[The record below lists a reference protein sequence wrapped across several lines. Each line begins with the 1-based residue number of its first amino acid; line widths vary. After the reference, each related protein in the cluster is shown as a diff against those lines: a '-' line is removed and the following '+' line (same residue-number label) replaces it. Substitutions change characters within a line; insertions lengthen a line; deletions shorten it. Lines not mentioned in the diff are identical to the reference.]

1 MVEIRDLSVGYGGSP
16 VLEQVSIRFEPGQVL
31 ILVGP
36 NGCGKSTLLRTILGL
51 QPQFEGQVLFD
62 GIEAA
67 SLTPRQIAQKA
78 AFLPQSRNVPNITAG
93 RMVLHGRF
101 PYLDYP
107 RRYRKCDREIAAKAM
122 EWVGAQEL
130 EERHLPQLS
139 GGERQK
145 VYLAMALAQDTET
158 IFMDEPTTYLDV
170 RHQLE
175 VMEMAQKLAAEGKA
189 VVAVLHD
196 LCLAL
201 HSAHRIG
208 VLAQGRL
215 QALDTPDAVFRSDIL
230 DRVFGVSLGRTQT
243 EQGWQYYYDYPQNG
257 GAT

>member
-1 MVEIRDLSVGYGGSP
+1 MLEIRDVCGGYP
-16 VLEQVSIRFEPGQVL
+16 EREVLHGVSLDVPKGQVSVL
-31 ILVGP
+31 LGP
-36 NGCGKSTLLRTILGL
+36 NGCGKSTLLKTLCGILPAKSGQAL
-51 QPQFEGQVLFD
+51 QEGEDLL
-62 GIEAA
+62 
-67 SLTPRQIAQKA
+67 SLRGRDLARKIAYLAQERR
-78 AFLPQSRNVPNITAG
+78 LPDITVG

-107 RRYRKCDREIAAKAM
+107 RRYRKCDREIAVKAM
-122 EWVGAQEL
+122 EWVGAQGL
-130 EERHLPQLS
+130 EERSLPQLS

-201 HSAHRIG
+201 RSAHRIG

-215 QALDTPDAVFRSDIL
+215 QALDTPDAVFRSGIL
-230 DRVFGVSLGRTQT
+230 GRVFGVSLGRTQT